1 MIEVLFIKGT
11 DDTPEFNFN
20 SQEGKFLISGNSFS
34 DDPFN
39 TFKPVFDWIDL
50 YAKSPNPETLVEFKI
65 NYMNTSSSKQ
75 INELLMRFKKIS
87 DKTKLK
93 IHWYYDRMDEDMKY
107 DGETLKSIVELDF
120 DLIEQ

>member
-1 MIEVLFIKGT
+1 
-11 DDTPEFNFN
+11 
-20 SQEGKFLISGNSFS
+20 
-34 DDPFN
+34 
-39 TFKPVFDWIDL
+39 
-50 YAKSPNPETLVEFKI
+50 
-65 NYMNTSSSKQ
+65 
-75 INELLMRFKKIS
+75 LMRFKKIS